1 MKHVALIIILSLFTA
16 LSCLASGPAAYQVTV
31 DTNETYNYVVPAN
44 GLQDGVIEPLD
55 AQIKTN
61 ADAIVVNAA
70 GVSDLVTSNAAQQV
84 EIDALGVSNAAL
96 GVSNAAQQVEID
108 ANTAGV
114 ASNASSISAFL
125 SFPIGMIIP
134 FAATNTPTGWL
145 YCDGAAVS
153 RVSYAPLFAVLG
165 ETWGEGDGATSFNL
179 PDFRGLFLRG
189 IDPLGT
195 FDEDYASR
203 TNNIYTGQSTN
214 GVGSIQLE
222 EFASHTHDI
231 DTTSTHDGTLADSE
245 LSSASVD
252 QGVTTGATGGNETRP
267 DNAAVRFLI
276 KY

>member
-1 MKHVALIIILSLFTA
+1 MKYFLLFLALCTPAFAAT
-16 LSCLASGPAAYQVTV
+16 GPAAYQVTV
-31 DTNETYNYVVPAN
+31 DKTETYNYVNPTN
-44 GLQDGVIEPLD
+44 KLQDGVIEPLD
-55 AQIKTN
+55 TQVKVN

-70 GVSDLVTSNAAQQV
+70 GISDLVTSNAAQQA
-84 EIDALGVSNAAL
+84 EIDAL

-108 ANTAGV
+108 ANAAGV
-114 ASNASSISAFL
+114 AANASSISAFL

-145 YCDGAAVS
+145 YCDGTAVS

-165 ETWGEGDGATSFNL
+165 ETWGEGDGTTSFNL

-222 EFASHTHDI
+222 EFASHTHEI
-231 DTTSTHDGTLADSE
+231 QTSTTDDSNPDDSME
-245 LSSASVD
+245 YSSDTAGAEFFSD
-252 QGVTTGATGGNETRP
+252 ATGGNETRP